1 MTPISTI
8 DLHLHT
14 HYSDGRFS
22 PEEVLRHAVNVGL
35 KTIAITDHD
44 NTNGSRH
51 IADLARQLGV
61 ELIPAVEFTSRL
73 PGCDTSPEKGD
84 IDVLGYF
91 LTLDNPEF
99 RAFEQAAL
107 NDIHLRV
114 GECCDCLTGMGYPIT
129 LEEVFA
135 ENPRYAG
142 VLPLVHAI
150 QKKGYAQDWDSAQR
164 LVDSGWLPGR
174 LSPFT
179 AAQVIEQIHLAGGV
193 AVLAHP
199 AAIHCNGEWLQVR
212 QLGGLVQ
219 AGLDGLEIYHPRLDQ
234 KARTYFLKLAHQF
247 NLLVSGGSDSH
258 GWGVGLHRIG
268 SQPVSPE
275 MVEAL
280 RSRHEVL
287 QSIIRSE

>member
-14 HYSDGRFS
+14 FYSDGRFS
-22 PEEVLRHAVNVGL
+22 PEEVLRHAANVGM
-35 KTIAITDHD
+35 KTLAFTDHD
-44 NTNGSRH
+44 NTNGSRQ
-51 IADLARQLGV
+51 AVELARQLGL
-61 ELIPAVEFTSRL
+61 ELIPAAEFTSRL

-91 LTLDNPEF
+91 LALDDPEF
-99 RAFEQAAL
+99 CAFERAAL
-107 NDIHLRV
+107 NDMHIRI
-114 GECCDCLTGMGYPIT
+114 GECCDCLTGMGYPVT

-142 VLPLVHAI
+142 LLPLVHVV
-150 QKKGYAQDWDSAQR
+150 QKKGYANDWDSAQR

-179 AAQVIEQIHLAGGV
+179 TAQVIEQIHLAGGV

-199 AAIHCNGEWLQVR
+199 AAIRDKGEWLQAR
-212 QLGGLVQ
+212 QLGRLVQ
-219 AGLDGLEIYHPRLDQ
+219 VGLDGLEIYHPRLDQ
-234 KARTYFLKLAHQF
+234 KARTYFLKLAQQF

-258 GWGVGLHRIG
+258 GWGIGLNRTG
-268 SQPVSPE
+268 SQPVSFE
-275 MVEAL
+275 MMEAL
-280 RSRHEVL
+280 RSRHEL
-287 QSIIRSE
+287 LKSIIRAE